1 MSSFAKIWR
10 LVNIIIEKS
19 INNPITKKKRSIN
32 KYKNEKNQ
40 TELQRERER
49 ERCFLVELYASIG
62 CTCKAHAVS
71 TSEKINIDFVGKIVN
86 FGSLNLIIL
95 KKKSK
100 NTTKYHN
107 IFIISSFLGSE

>member
-19 INNPITKKKRSIN
+19 INNPIKKKKSIN

-40 TELQRERER
+40 TELQRKRER

-62 CTCKAHAVS
+62 CTCKARAVS
-71 TSEKINIDFVGKIVN
+71 TSKKINIDFVDEIVN
-86 FGSLNLIIL
+86 FDSLNLIIL
-95 KKKSK
+95 KKKFK
-100 NTTKYHN
+100 NTIKYYN
-107 IFIISSFLGSE
+107 IFTKSLFLGSE